1 MPTSCKLAPF
11 GISATRVRS
20 QPSRQ
25 AALDVKVIHK
35 IVELELELLNIVHD
49 HYGRDSPTVTPIYIP
64 VRGIGCRKHIPV
76 IHRSP
81 PEPVSHSEGP
91 VRYVRKMMSRFQADR
106 LSSPANAVEQTN
118 RYRDIS
124 KTAREL
130 AQAWLA

>member
-1 MPTSCKLAPF
+1 MPTSCKSAPF

-35 IVELELELLNIVHD
+35 IAELELELLNIVHD
-49 HYGRDSPTVTPIYIP
+49 HYGRDLPTVTPIYIP
-64 VRGIGCRKHIPV
+64 VRGIGGRKYIPE
-76 IHRSP
+76 IGGSQ

-91 VRYVRKMMSRFQADR
+91 VCHVRKLKSRFEADR

-118 RYRDIS
+118 KYRDFS
-124 KTAREL
+124 KTAR
-130 AQAWLA
+130 